1 MYVKYVLEIKQ
12 LIQIYLLKEM
22 KKMKLQIIILF
33 LIGLKSIIYNI
44 MKKIENL
51 KMIKELMYNY
61 QVRVNYKN

>member
-51 KMIKELMYNY
+51 KMIKELMFNY

>member
-1 MYVKYVLEIKQ
+1 
-12 LIQIYLLKEM
+12 M